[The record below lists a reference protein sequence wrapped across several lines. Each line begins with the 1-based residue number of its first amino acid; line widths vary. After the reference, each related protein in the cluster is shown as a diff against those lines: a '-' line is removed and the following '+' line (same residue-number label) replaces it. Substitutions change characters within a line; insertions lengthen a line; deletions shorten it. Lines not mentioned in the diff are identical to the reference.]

1 MKPTNKLR
9 AISEQALKILT
20 TRHTRLVPT
29 ERSLPD
35 PQMLKD
41 FLQLDLPL
49 GDPRTRRLDHAADIW
64 DLRAI
69 AKRRTPKGPFD
80 YVDGGAERE
89 ISMARSQE
97 VFDNLAFRP
106 GVLRDVENVSLLTTL
121 CGTESAMP
129 LAIAPTGFTRMMHT
143 EGECAGAIAAQR
155 AGTPFNL
162 STMTTTSI
170 EEVTAAA
177 PNGRRWFQLYLWKT
191 TATKHTN

>member
-9 AISEQALKILT
+9 AISEQALKNLT

-49 GDPRTRRLDHAADIW
+49 GDPRNRRLDHAADIW

-80 YVDGGAERE
+80 YVDGGAERK
-89 ISMARSQE
+89 ISMARSRE

-155 AGTPFNL
+155 AGIPFSL
-162 STMTTTSI
+162 STMATTSI
-170 EEVTAAA
+170 EKVAAAA
-177 PNGRRWFQLYLWKT
+177 PNGRRWFQLYL
-191 TATKHTN
+191 